1 MRSPGLMGKE
11 LYEDEEVPFGI
22 LTGITFTISTREV
35 TEKISEIS
43 IENVNEVTDSR
54 MGLPNLSLECSTCGA
69 QNSRRRQ
76 GEFVPY
82 QESKSCEGH
91 FGHIKFPFTILQP
104 YFLSEVAE
112 ILNNVCPSCKSIKP
126 SHRVKD
132 PNSVNGHHQ
141 PTGCKYCTRSL
152 VGRYPPMKFKVSSTD
167 LFRRSAIIVEVVN
180 ESNAKFQKKPREM
193 PDDYWNF
200 LIPDEQLEESCN
212 KSYRRVLSHAQVY
225 HLLKDVDPMFIKKFV
240 PRLDSLF
247 LNSFLVT
254 PNCHRV
260 NEFTH
265 AFSNGQRLTFDERTR
280 IYRKLV
286 DFRGVAN
293 ELAARVLDCMKISKL
308 NSDNSLSKDLVLIQQ
323 KIKDS
328 PSKTSGLRW
337 VKDVVLGKR
346 SDHCFRMVVVGDP
359 NIKLNEIGIPCNVA
373 DKMYISENLNRWNLE
388 RSDTCSN
395 LCFIEK
401 GGIRVR
407 RKGHLVKVR
416 PMDELQIGDTIY
428 RPLRDGDIVLINR
441 PPSIHQHSL
450 IALSAKVLPTT
461 SVLSINPLC
470 CSPFRGDFDGDC
482 LHGYVPQSVETRVE
496 LKELVG
502 LDRQLINGQSG
513 KNLLSLNQ
521 DSLVAAHLV
530 TEDGVLLTRFQIQ
543 QLEMFCL
550 NHQLFP
556 AIIKAPLLNCPVWTG
571 KQLFSTI
578 LPSGFDYF
586 CDSNGVNIS
595 NGEIIASEG
604 SSWLRDT
611 NSNLFQNIIKYSPDK
626 VLDTLCAAQEV
637 LCEWL
642 SMRGLSVSLLDL
654 NLTSDLY
661 SRRNLMHEIFYGLQ
675 EAEQTCVFKQLLNS
689 FHKVLTESDDEI
701 PSSMSIQVERLCY
714 EKQKSAALSQASID
728 AFKQVFR
735 DIQSL
740 TFKYASKDNSLLA
753 MFKAGSKGN
762 LPKLVQQSMCL
773 GVQHS
778 LVPLSFSIPHTLSCT
793 AWNNHKAYGL
803 NRNVDDVPNYSGSYI
818 PYAVVENSFLTGL
831 NPLECFVHSI
841 TNRDSS
847 FSDNAELPGTLTRRL
862 MFFMRD
868 MHTAYDGT
876 VRTGS
881 GNQIVQFSYNSDEGH
896 TSSTVCDGIGGKPVG
911 ALSACAISEA
921 AYSALDQPISLL
933 ETSPLLNIKN
943 ALECGSRK
951 SKASQTMSL
960 HLSKRLGR
968 QMHGFEYGAL
978 EIKNYLE
985 RLKFSNIVSTA
996 MIIYTPT
1003 TGSQRQFS
1011 PWVCHFHIN
1020 KEILRQRK
1028 LNFHSV
1034 INHLRQGWY
1043 EILNRSKDNLP
1054 NCQIKSNDCSTMD
1067 KETDSYCIVVRAES
1081 SQNSYLELEKVRD
1094 KVLPTLL
1101 EMVVKGFQEIKSIDI
1116 LWSDRFR
1123 ELYLR
1128 VSMTRVCKRRLWGT
1142 LMDHCLKIMDLID
1155 WSRSHPDNM
1164 NEFCLVYGVD
1174 AGWKYFLNNL
1184 ESAVSD
1190 IGKSIL
1196 PEHLLLVANSLS
1208 ATGYFVGLT
1217 PKGLAQQRGNA
1228 SVASP
1233 FTQAC
1238 FSTPAACIIKAA
1250 KAEVTDGLKGSLDAL
1265 AWGKTPPFGTG
1276 GQFELIYSGK
1286 GHEIDKP
1293 ADVYD
1298 LLVADIS
1305 NKQNVMEKPNAVNH
1319 TSVKSV
1325 KFGAQLLYKYGNSA
1339 SKGLKKLGISKA
1351 SITISKL
1358 FTVND
1363 IWKLESQL
1371 QSILKK
1377 YEIDERLNDLDKST
1391 LMFALHFHPE
1401 RDLKIGVGAQDI
1413 KVAYHKEHENSR
1425 CFMLVRVDGTV
1436 EDFSYR
1442 KCIRGALEII
1452 DPPRAKTYRTKKQNG
1467 SD

>member
-1 MRSPGLMGKE
+1 MCMEVIVLLLLLLLSMRSSGLMGKE
-11 LYEDEEVPFGI
+11 LHEDEEVPCGI
-22 LTGITFTISTREV
+22 LTAITFTVSTREV

-54 MGLPNLSLECSTCGA
+54 MGLPNLSLECTTCGA
-69 QNSRRRQ
+69 QNLRRRE
-76 GEFVPY
+76 GVPY
-82 QESKSCEGH
+82 QENKSCEGH

-112 ILNNVCPSCKSIKP
+112 ILNNVCPSCKRIKP
-126 SHRVKD
+126 SQRVKGA
-132 PNSVNGHHQ
+132 NSVNDDHQ
-141 PTGCKYCTRSL
+141 PTGCKYCTRSSE
-152 VGRYPPMKFKVSSTD
+152 GRYHPMKFKVSSTD

-180 ESNAKFQKKPREM
+180 ENNAKFQKKLREM

-200 LIPDEQLEESCN
+200 LIPDEQVDESSN
-212 KSYRRVLSHAQVY
+212 KSHRRVLSHAQVY
-225 HLLKDVDPMFIKKFV
+225 HLLKDVDPTFIKKFV

-260 NEFTH
+260 TEFTH

-280 IYRKLV
+280 TYRKLV

-293 ELAARVLDCMKISKL
+293 ELAARL
-308 NSDNSLSKDLVLIQQ
+308 NSDNSLSKDVVLAQQ

-359 NIKLNEIGIPCNVA
+359 NIKLNEIGIPSNVA

-388 RSDTCSN
+388 RSDACWN
-395 LCFIEK
+395 VCFIEK

-407 RKGHLVKVR
+407 RNGHLVKVR
-416 PMDELQIGDTIY
+416 PMDELRIGDTIY

-450 IALSAKVLPTT
+450 IALSTKVLPTN
-461 SVLSINPLC
+461 SVLSLNPLC

-482 LHGYVPQSVETRVE
+482 LHGYVPQSVETKVE

-530 TEDGVLLTRFQIQ
+530 MEDGVLLTRYQIQ

-556 AIIKAPLLNCPVWTG
+556 AILKAPLLNCPVWTG
-571 KQLFSTI
+571 KQLFSAI

-586 CDSNGVNIS
+586 CDSNGVNIA

-611 NSNLFQNIIKYSPDK
+611 NSNLFQNLIKYAPSK
-626 VLDTLCAAQEV
+626 VLDTLFAAQEV

-675 EAEQTCVFKQLLNS
+675 EAEQTCMFKQVLNS
-689 FHKVLTESDDEI
+689 FHKALTDSDEEI
-701 PSSMSIQVERLCY
+701 PRSTSVQVERLCY
-714 EKQKSAALSQASID
+714 EKQTSAALSQVSID

-740 TFKYASKDNSLLA
+740 AFKYANKDNSLLA

-778 LVPLSFSIPHTLSCT
+778 LVPLSFSIPHTLSCNG
-793 AWNNHKAYGL
+793 WNNHKESGL
-803 NRNVDDVPNYSGSYI
+803 SKNAVDDGPKYSGSYI

-841 TNRDSS
+841 TNRDST

-881 GNQIVQFSYNSDEGH
+881 GNQIVQFSYNTDEGH

-911 ALSACAISEA
+911 SLSACAISEA

-933 ETSPLLNIKN
+933 ETSPLLNLKN

-960 HLSKRLGR
+960 YLSKKLGR

-978 EIKNYLE
+978 EIKNYLQ
-985 RLKFSNIVSTA
+985 RLKFSSIVSTI
-996 MIIYTPT
+996 MIIYTST
-1003 TGSQRQFS
+1003 AGSQRQFS

-1020 KEILRQRK
+1020 KEILRKRK
-1028 LNFHSV
+1028 LNLHTV
-1034 INHLRQGWY
+1034 INNLRQGWY

-1054 NCQIKSNDCSTMD
+1054 NCQIKSSGCSTMD
-1067 KETDSYCIVVRAES
+1067 KEKDSYCIVVRAENF
-1081 SQNSYLELEKVRD
+1081 QNSYIELEKVQE
-1094 KVLPTLL
+1094 KVLPAML
-1101 EMVVKGFQEIKSIDI
+1101 EIVVKGFQEIKSIDI
-1116 LWSDRFR
+1116 LWNDRSSSPG

-1164 NEFCLVYGVD
+1164 NEFCSVYGVD

-1190 IGKSIL
+1190 VGKSIL
-1196 PEHLLLVANSLS
+1196 PEHLLMVANSLS
-1208 ATGYFVGLT
+1208 TTGYFVGLT

-1228 SVASP
+1228 SAPSP

-1238 FSTPAACIIKAA
+1238 FSNPAGCIIKAA

-1276 GQFELIYSGK
+1276 GQFELIYSEK

-1298 LLVADIS
+1298 LLGASIS
-1305 NKQNVMEKPNAVNH
+1305 DKENVMEKPNAV
-1319 TSVKSV
+1319 KM
-1325 KFGAQLLYKYGNSA
+1325 FARLLS
-1339 SKGLKKLGISKA
+1339 KLGILNIK
-1351 SITISKL
+1351 KYL
-1358 FTVND
+1358 NVND
-1363 IWKLESQL
+1363 IWKLECDL

-1377 YEIDERLNDLDKST
+1377 YEIDERLNDVDKSI
-1391 LMFALHFHPE
+1391 LLFALNFHPE
-1401 RDLKIGVGAQDI
+1401 KDRKIGVGAQDI

-1442 KCIRGALEII
+1442 KCVRGALEII
-1452 DPPRAKTYRTKKQNG
+1452 DPTKAMTYRTKKQNTKWDM
-1467 SD
+1467 S